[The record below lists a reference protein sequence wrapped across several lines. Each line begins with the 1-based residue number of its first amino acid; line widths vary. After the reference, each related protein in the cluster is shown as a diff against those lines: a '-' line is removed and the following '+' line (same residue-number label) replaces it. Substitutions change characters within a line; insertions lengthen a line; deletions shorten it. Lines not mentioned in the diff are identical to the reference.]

1 MKRIILFCLALIS
14 CVLLQAQ
21 RKIDVLHYTFRIGL
35 SDSSDNIT
43 GEAFIRFR
51 MLETTPNLLIDLAA
65 VNPATSKGMK
75 AGKVM
80 MKGLPLTYTQTEQQL
95 NISLGAIVSVGDT
108 AEVQIQ
114 YSGVPSDGLIISK
127 NKYGHRTFF
136 ADNWPNRGHNWLPC
150 IDDPGDKASVD
161 FIITAPQHYQ
171 VVSNGLL
178 IEETNLPANKKLT
191 HWRED
196 VPINTKVMVIGV
208 AEFAVQRSGTIAGC
222 IPVYSWVYPEDRDKG
237 FYDYEQAN
245 EILPFFIREVGPYG
259 YRKLANVQSK
269 TIFGG
274 LENANTIFYAEG
286 SVRGDRRSEG
296 LLTHEIAHQWFG
308 NMATEKSFAHLWLS
322 EGFATYMTIYYM
334 ESKYGR
340 DTAVK
345 MLEEDRKQ
353 VAVFARKSNRAIVDE
368 DPDFMKLLNANSYQ
382 KGGWVL
388 HMLRQQLGHE
398 VFMKAIKKY
407 YAQYAGSN
415 ADTRDLQH
423 IFEQV
428 SGKSLKTFF
437 DQWLYQ
443 PGIPQLDIKW
453 NYAPRTKKITIT
465 VKQLQ
470 PQAFSFPL
478 KIAIQCSGGKK
489 QTQVLQVKN
498 NTETFTF
505 SLTGTATSVL
515 ADPDT
520 ELLFEGT
527 VTGK

>member
-1 MKRIILFCLALIS
+1 MNRIFFFCLALFS
-14 CVLLQAQ
+14 SVLLHAQ

-35 SDSSDNIT
+35 SDSSDNVT
-43 GEAFIRFR
+43 GEALIRFR

-80 MKGLPLTYTQTEQQL
+80 MKGLPLTYTQSEQQL
-95 NISLGAIVSVGDT
+95 NISLGATVSVGDT

-114 YSGVPSDGLIISK
+114 YNGVPSDGLIISK

-150 IDDPGDKASVD
+150 VDDPGDKASVD
-161 FIITAPQHYQ
+161 FIVTAPQHYQ

-178 IEETNLPANKKLT
+178 VEETNLSADKKLT

-208 AEFAVQRSGTIAGC
+208 AEFAVQRSGTVAGC

-274 LENANTIFYAEG
+274 LENANTIFYAES
-286 SVRGDRRSEG
+286 SVRGNRRSEG

-322 EGFATYMTIYYM
+322 EGFATYMTIYYL

-345 MLEEDRKQ
+345 MLEEDRRQ
-353 VAVFARKSNRAIVDE
+353 VAAFARKSNRSVVDE
-368 DPDFMKLLNANSYQ
+368 DPDFMQLLNTNSYQ

-388 HMLRQQLGHE
+388 HMLRQQLGHG

-407 YAQYAGSN
+407 YAEYAGSN
-415 ADTRDLQH
+415 ADTRDLQRV
-423 IFEQV
+423 FEQV

-443 PGIPQLDIKW
+443 PGIPRLDIKW
-453 NYAPRTKKITIT
+453 NYAPRTKKITVT
-465 VKQLQ
+465 VQQLQ
-470 PQAFSFPL
+470 AQAFSFPL
-478 KIAIQCSGGKK
+478 KISIQCSGGK
-489 QTQVLQVKN
+489 TQQQILQIKN
-498 NTETFTF
+498 STETFSF
-505 SLTGTATSVL
+505 SMPGTATGL
-515 ADPDT
+515 IPDPDT
-520 ELLFEGT
+520 ELLYEGT